1 MEEQFVNSIIGH
13 HSVFRGDIEL
23 DGLFRID
30 GDFTG
35 SIKTSGKVLL
45 GNSGRADCTIDARI
59 VVLGG
64 IFKGTVY
71 ATDRVVLLSTAVVI
85 GSIFSPRL
93 IAEEGVI
100 LEGAVMVV
108 GQGHESTHHNSES
121 ESSGFRLFK
130 KRPSVRRRN
139 QASVPVPETEFV
151 DANDQD

>member
-45 GNSGRADCTIDARI
+45 GNCGRADCTIDARI

-85 GSIFSPRL
+85 GSIFAPRL

-100 LEGAVMVV
+100 LEGSIMVV
-108 GQGHESTHHNSES
+108 GHGQENTPQHGEPESG
-121 ESSGFRLFK
+121 GFRLFK

-139 QASVPVPETEFV
+139 QVSTPVPETELV
-151 DANDQD
+151 EAGDQD

>member
-35 SIKTSGKVLL
+35 SIKTNGKVLL
-45 GNSGRADCTIDARI
+45 GNSGRADCTVDARI

-71 ATDRVVLLSTAVVI
+71 ASDRVVLLSTAVVI
-85 GSIFSPRL
+85 GSIYAPRL
-93 IAEEGVI
+93 IAEEGVV
-100 LEGAVMVV
+100 LEGSVMVV
-108 GQGHESTHHNSES
+108 GQQSDSTRHEPAA
-121 ESSGFRLFK
+121 GQGVFRLFK
-130 KRPSVRRRN
+130 RRQSIRRRS
-139 QASVPVPETEFV
+139 QALEPVEENELV
-151 DANDQD
+151 EAGDQD